1 MKPIKM
7 YVLVR
12 KDLNP
17 IYAGVQ
23 AGHAVAQFA
32 LEHEDIFKVWGN
44 KTIVY
49 LGVPNEYVLSLL
61 ETKIKDSGKT
71 YSKFIEPD
79 LHNAI
84 TAIACVD
91 TGEIFKSLRVA

>member
-12 KDLNP
+12 KDLTP
-17 IYAGVQ
+17 IYAWVQ

-32 LEHEDIFKVWGN
+32 LEHEDIFKIWGN
-44 KTIVY
+44 HTIVY
-49 LGVPNEYVLSLL
+49 LGVPNEYVLSLW

-79 LHNAI
+79 LHDAI

-91 TGEIFKSLRVA
+91 TGEIFKNLKTA